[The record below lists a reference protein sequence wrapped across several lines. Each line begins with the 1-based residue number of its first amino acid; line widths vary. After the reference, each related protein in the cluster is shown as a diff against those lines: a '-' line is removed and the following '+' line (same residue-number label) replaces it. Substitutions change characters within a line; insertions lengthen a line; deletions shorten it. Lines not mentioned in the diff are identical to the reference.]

1 MTSHGFE
8 PPEKSTNV
16 RSLPWTLQLL
26 GAGLRSMGHLAPIT
40 TGDLI
45 THLMTT
51 TWRPRAPMREVETRR
66 TALPVDVQLN
76 GTRLAAM
83 QWGEGP
89 AVVLAHGWNG
99 RGTQLGAFVGP
110 LCRRG
115 YRVVAFDAP
124 GHGRTAGHRTT
135 LTAFA
140 DSITAVAGAV
150 GPVHAVIGHS
160 AGALAAML
168 AQVAGL
174 QAGRLVLLAP
184 SSGPH
189 DWVEE
194 LATQLRL
201 GNDVKQRIIDR
212 IEDHMARW
220 PSIRSPDVARS
231 VDAPML
237 VCHDRDDPH
246 VDWESARA
254 IAAAAPQA
262 ALVTTQGLGH
272 HRILRDPDVVD
283 RVVDFVDDIVPRSR
297 A

>member
-1 MTSHGFE
+1 MATHRFDS
-8 PPEKSTNV
+8 PEKSTDV
-16 RSLPWTLQLL
+16 RSLPWALHLL
-26 GAGLRSMGHLAPIT
+26 GAGLRSMGNVAPTT

-51 TWRPRAPMREVETRR
+51 TWRPRAPLREVETRR
-66 TALPVDVQLN
+66 SALPVDVQLN

-99 RGTQLGAFVGP
+99 RGTQLGAFVAP
-110 LCRRG
+110 LRRRG

-124 GHGRTAGHRTT
+124 GHGRTAGHRAT

-140 DSITAVAGAV
+140 DSIAAVARAV

-168 AQVAGL
+168 SQVAGL

-184 SSGPH
+184 PNDPH
-189 DWVEE
+189 DWVDD
-194 LATQLRL
+194 LATQLQL
-201 GNDVKQRIIDR
+201 GDEVKQRIIDR
-212 IEDHMARW
+212 IEDYMARW
-220 PSIRSPDVARS
+220 PSIRGPDVARS
-231 VDAPML
+231 VDVPML

-246 VDWESARA
+246 VDWEIARA
-254 IAAAAPQA
+254 ITEAAQRAT
-262 ALVTTQGLGH
+262 LVTTHGLSH
-272 HRILRDPDVVD
+272 YRILRDPDVVD